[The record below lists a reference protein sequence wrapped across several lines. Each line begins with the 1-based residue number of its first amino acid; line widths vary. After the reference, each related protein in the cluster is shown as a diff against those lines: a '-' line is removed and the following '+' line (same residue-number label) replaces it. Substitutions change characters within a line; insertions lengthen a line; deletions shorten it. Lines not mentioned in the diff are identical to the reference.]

1 MFGRGREFVGVRQQ
15 LGREQASRGAPLA
28 PRAVHALE
36 QPRRQNAED
45 PAVDPARTLVRRRQL
60 RRDGTDPEAT
70 LWSWLRAK
78 RFAGFKF
85 RRQYACGPYIL
96 DFYCPARRLAI
107 ELDGGQHFE
116 EGALAYDER
125 RTEYLRRVWI
135 EVLRFPN
142 DVVFSEP
149 EGVRCAIA
157 LALGVA
163 ARSP

>member
-1 MFGRGREFVGVRQQ
+1 M
-15 LGREQASRGAPLA
+15 
-28 PRAVHALE
+28 
-36 QPRRQNAED
+36 
-45 PAVDPARTLVRRRQL
+45 DPARALPRRRQL
-60 RRDGTDPEAT
+60 RRSPTDPEAT

-116 EGALAYDER
+116 RGALIYDER
-125 RTEYLRRVWI
+125 RSAYLQGLQI
-135 EVLRFPN
+135 EVLRFAN
-142 DVVFSEP
+142 DVVFNES
-149 EGVRCAIA
+149 EGVRHAIA

-163 ARSP
+163 AL

>member
-1 MFGRGREFVGVRQQ
+1 M
-15 LGREQASRGAPLA
+15 
-28 PRAVHALE
+28 
-36 QPRRQNAED
+36 
-45 PAVDPARTLVRRRQL
+45 DPARTLVRRRQL

>member
-1 MFGRGREFVGVRQQ
+1 MDPTRV
-15 LGREQASRGAPLA
+15 LA
-28 PRAVHALE
+28 
-36 QPRRQNAED
+36 
-45 PAVDPARTLVRRRQL
+45 RRRRL
-60 RRDGTDPEAT
+60 RRNHTDQEAT

-116 EGALAYDER
+116 QGACAYDER
-125 RTEYLRRVWI
+125 RTEYLRRQRL

-142 DVVFSEP
+142 DVVFNEP
-149 EGVRCAIA
+149 EGVRHAIA
-157 LALGVA
+157 LALGL
-163 ARSP
+163 

>member
-1 MFGRGREFVGVRQQ
+1 
-15 LGREQASRGAPLA
+15 
-28 PRAVHALE
+28 
-36 QPRRQNAED
+36 
-45 PAVDPARTLVRRRQL
+45 VDPARALPRRRLL
-60 RRDGTDPEAT
+60 RRNRTDSEAT
-70 LWSWLRAK
+70 LWSWLRAR

-116 EGALAYDER
+116 QRASVYDER
-125 RTEYLRRVWI
+125 RTEYLRHLRI

-142 DVVFSEP
+142 DVVFNEP
-149 EGVRCAIA
+149 EGVRHAIA

-163 ARSP
+163 GSSP